1 MEAEGLMQGRA
12 WSGVLA
18 VLGLAEELVLL
29 FLSGLRKIGFF
40 FFFLIVILEIHAENK
55 ATGNQAQGIRPPPSN
70 TKNHFGFNKNHLLAL
85 NAFNIYV

>member
-40 FFFLIVILEIHAENK
+40 FFFFNCNI
-55 ATGNQAQGIRPPPSN
+55 GNSC
-70 TKNHFGFNKNHLLAL
+70 
-85 NAFNIYV
+85 